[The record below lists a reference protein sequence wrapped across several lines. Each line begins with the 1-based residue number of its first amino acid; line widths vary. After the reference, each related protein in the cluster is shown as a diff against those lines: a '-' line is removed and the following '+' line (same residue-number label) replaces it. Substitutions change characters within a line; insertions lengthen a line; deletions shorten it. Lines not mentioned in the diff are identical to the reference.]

1 MKHSKLIG
9 KVVVLAFCVFAVFCG
24 LKIRDKIR
32 LQKEVVLSVSVHP
45 YGLMD
50 NKETYLVATQ
60 VFFPKAV
67 NMSQASFTVGDFSKL
82 GEVNETLSKDK
93 TLTED
98 YYKSKVLL
106 EKNTRVMID
115 YKIVQM
121 DRPMDIENLTV
132 KATIKYRGVKIQV
145 KSGKKKCLLLA
156 RLIQSMGQCH

>member
-1 MKHSKLIG
+1 MIG
-9 KVVVLAFCVFAVFCG
+9 KVVVLALCVFAIFCG

-32 LQKEVVLSVSVHP
+32 LQKEVVLNVSVHP
-45 YGLMD
+45 YGIMD
-50 NKETYLVATQ
+50 EKETYLVATQ

-67 NMSQASFTVGDFSKL
+67 NMSQASFSVGDFSQL
-82 GEVNETLSKDK
+82 GEVNETLSKNK

-121 DRPMDIENLTV
+121 DRPMDIENLKV
-132 KATIKYRGVKIQV
+132 KATIKYRGVKIHAV
-145 KSGKKKCLLLA
+145 NGV
-156 RLIQSMGQCH
+156 ITEI

>member
-1 MKHSKLIG
+1 M
-9 KVVVLAFCVFAVFCG
+9 
-24 LKIRDKIR
+24 
-32 LQKEVVLSVSVHP
+32 SVSVHP

-132 KATIKYRGVKIQV
+132 KATIKYRGVKIYAV
-145 KSGKKKCLLLA
+145 NGV
-156 RLIQSMGQCH
+156 ITEI